1 MVTAAI
7 SPQASGHHLHLP
19 VKVSSLVTGGGRE
32 GRREGRQQFN
42 VLGFFVR
49 LKLFVQFLIDL
60 YTTVIKH
67 KTGYKYSGNVSKVSA
82 VAVKVKQV

>member
-19 VKVSSLVTGGGRE
+19 VKVSSLVTGGG
-32 GRREGRQQFN
+32 REGRQQFN